1 MGFDFSQRPGKRIT
15 DKRRRKD
22 GDILVSIITP
32 FYNGSAYFKET
43 YYCVLNQTFPWF
55 EWVIVDDGSEG
66 NELSL
71 LQKLTENDPRISVY
85 SKENGGPASAR
96 NFAID
101 RARGEIIVSLDADDL
116 IEPTFLETTYWALYF
131 HPEAGWA
138 YTDSVGFGVQEYEWK
153 IPFSDEEMKKEN
165 FLIEVGTIR
174 KKALL
179 EAGKYDDRE
188 KFSHEDWRLWLQL
201 MAEKYYPVHLGYFG
215 AWYRRVE
222 EGAYAYT
229 LTDQERRSRARKKVA
244 EVAAK
249 ITWKVEAV
257 EYPRREEFN
266 RYKEPKLSNFS
277 QTVYQEHDKI
287 RILMLFPWMQVGG
300 ADAFNLELVKRLDKN
315 QYDISILT
323 TAKGESNWRQQ
334 FEQYTDEVFELP
346 SFLDI
351 ENYGEFISYFIKSR
365 EIDILLVSNS
375 YHGYSIVPWLKVNF
389 PNLAIVDYVH
399 MEEWYW
405 RNGGYARISG
415 KLQGFLE
422 KTYVCNEGTRKVMV
436 DIFHRDPKDVETV
449 YIGVDHKKYS
459 ADSVNYG
466 ETKKLLHID
475 EKRPCVLFP
484 CRIHEQK
491 RPYLMLA
498 VAEKLKLIDNSIAFM
513 VVGDGPMLDEIQN
526 KVKEKKLEETVYFA
540 GRQQDLRPFYKDSDI
555 TLICS
560 IKEGLALTAYE
571 SCSMGVPVISSD
583 VGGQGELINKKT
595 GVLLPVMQ
603 EETEIGNYNYSDQ
616 EIMQYVN
623 SILGIL
629 SDREAYKILCENCRK
644 SIEEKF
650 SLDIMIDKMEREF
663 HTLCKDEQFIEKR
676 RISNLELKE
685 FQGILE
691 EFVTIYNECELRDQ
705 EMMHVW
711 ESSEWLKGQ
720 CESLET
726 ALEERSRE
734 NEILLD
740 EKGKLQTDYEKCV
753 SMNQELLI
761 SKQQLDGIL
770 GSKSWK
776 VCQKY
781 MHFMEKSFIGRL
793 IMKFRRLLNMNGKV

>member
-222 EGAYAYT
+222 DGAYSYT
-229 LTDQERRSRARKKVA
+229 LTDQERRSRARNKVA
-244 EVAAK
+244 EVAEK

-266 RYKEPKLSNFS
+266 RYQSPKLNSFS

-287 RILMLFPWMQVGG
+287 RILMLFPWMKMGG
-300 ADAFNLELVKRLDKN
+300 ADAFNLELVKGLDKKK
-315 QYDISILT
+315 YDVSIVT
-323 TAKGESNWRQQ
+323 TVKGENNWRQQ
-334 FEQYTDEVFELP
+334 FEQCTDEIFELP
-346 SFLDI
+346 TFLDT

-365 EIDILLVSNS
+365 EIDLLFVSNS
-375 YHGYSIVPWLKVNF
+375 YYGYAIVPWLKLNF

-422 KTYVCNEGTRKVMV
+422 KTYVCNESTRKAMV
-436 DIFHRDPKDVETV
+436 DIFHRNPEDVETV
-449 YIGVDHKKYS
+449 YVGVDHRKYD
-459 ADSVNYG
+459 AENVEYG
-466 ETKKLLHID
+466 GAKKLLHID
-475 EKRPCVLFP
+475 EKRPCILFP

-498 VAEKLKLIDNSIAFM
+498 VAEKLKLIDDSIAFM
-513 VVGDGPMLDEIQN
+513 VVG
-526 KVKEKKLEETVYFA
+526 
-540 GRQQDLRPFYKDSDI
+540 
-555 TLICS
+555 
-560 IKEGLALTAYE
+560 
-571 SCSMGVPVISSD
+571 
-583 VGGQGELINKKT
+583 
-595 GVLLPVMQ
+595 
-603 EETEIGNYNYSDQ
+603 
-616 EIMQYVN
+616 
-623 SILGIL
+623 
-629 SDREAYKILCENCRK
+629 DREAYKILCENCRK

-650 SLDIMIDKMEREF
+650 SLDIMADKMEREF
-663 HTLCKDEQFIEKR
+663 YTLCREEQFLEKR
-676 RISNLELKE
+676 RTVNRELRR
-685 FQGILE
+685 FRGIFE
-691 EFVTIYNECELRDQ
+691 EFLTVYNECELRDQ
-705 EMMHVW
+705 EMVHVW
-711 ESSEWLKGQ
+711 ESCDWLKGQ
-720 CESLET
+720 CESLGS
-726 ALEERSRE
+726 ALEERTKE
-734 NEILLD
+734 NEKLLK
-740 EKGKLQTDYEKCV
+740 ERGRLLEERGRLQTDYENCV
-753 SMNQELLI
+753 RKNQELLI

-781 MHFMEKSFIGRL
+781 MHFMENSFIGKL
-793 IMKFRRLLNMNGKV
+793 IMKFRRLLNFNGKV